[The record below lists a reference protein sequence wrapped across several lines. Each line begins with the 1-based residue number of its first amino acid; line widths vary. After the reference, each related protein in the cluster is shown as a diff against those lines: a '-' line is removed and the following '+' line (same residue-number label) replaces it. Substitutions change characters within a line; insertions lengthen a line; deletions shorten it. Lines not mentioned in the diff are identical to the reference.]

1 MEIATMQPLEHL
13 LAPMTPATFFEDHWD
28 RRPVVVPGVSG
39 RFAGLFGSRDLP
51 SLLRIQRPRPPEGML
66 VIKGSEHYTRRWT
79 EADGTPRLDQ
89 VHAAWREG
97 YTLVV
102 NGLHELWQP
111 VADFAAGLEEALH
124 HPVAINVYFTPP
136 RSQSFLPHYDVMDV
150 FILQLEGTKA
160 WEVRE
165 PVIEAPLEDEHRDVP
180 ADGLPPVAL
189 RAELASGDVLYIPR
203 GFVHAARTSA
213 DASLHLTV
221 GVHPVTWIDLLAA
234 AARCARSDKRFRKAL
249 PPAFYADPSRMAA
262 TFGDLLREFLAVAEV
277 GDALREHAERTIV
290 ARPRSAAVEFAPAP
304 AIEGGTRLAR
314 PPGVVCYVTEAD
326 QYAMIQYTG
335 GNIVGPPKIASA
347 LRYIA
352 GSGEPFTV
360 GSLPDELNDNEK
372 LVLARRLVR
381 DGLLVVSPER

>member
-1 MEIATMQPLEHL
+1 MQPLEHL
-13 LAPMTPATFFEDHWD
+13 LAPMTPAAFFEDHWD
-28 RRPVVVPGVSG
+28 KRPLVVPGVAG
-39 RFAGLFGSRDLP
+39 RFARLFGSRDLP
-51 SLLRIQRPRPPEGML
+51 SLLRIQRPKPPEGML
-66 VIKGSEHYTRRWT
+66 VIKGSEHYARRWT
-79 EADGTPRLDQ
+79 EADGKPKLDQ

-102 NGLHELWQP
+102 NKLDELWQP

-124 HPVAINVYFTPP
+124 HSVAINLYFTPP
-136 RSQSFLPHYDVMDV
+136 RSQGFVPHYDVMDV
-150 FILQLEGTKA
+150 FILQIEGAKA

-165 PVIEAPLEDEHRDVP
+165 PVLEAPLEDEQRAVP
-180 ADGLPPVAL
+180 TDALPPVAVQ
-189 RAELASGDVLYIPR
+189 AELEAGDVLYIPR
-203 GFVHAARTSA
+203 GFVHSARTSA
-213 DASLHLTV
+213 AASLHLTV

-234 AARCARSDKRFRKAL
+234 AARCARSDKRFRKSL

-262 TFGDLLREFLAVAEV
+262 TFGDLLRELPALAGV

-290 ARPRSAAVEFAPAP
+290 AKPRSAAVEFAPARDVD
-304 AIEGGTRLAR
+304 GGTRLAR

-335 GNIVGPPKIASA
+335 GKIVGPPKIALA

-352 GSGEPFTV
+352 ERGEPFTV
-360 GSLPDELNDNEK
+360 GSLPGELNDNEK

-381 DGLLVVSPER
+381 EGLLMVSPED